1 MRVAD
6 VLGSTPPAARR
17 GRDVVAAVFAGAAPD
32 SFGPTVASLRVAHP
46 DLTIVAGG
54 PDLEALTPLVALG
67 AQAVEAAS
75 ACDLANLVGTR
86 GDGHVLLVH
95 DAALFPTGAI
105 DRALLAVDGDMR
117 VATVS
122 FLCNAAAFLSF
133 PYRNHPV
140 SHQVGS
146 FDEESI
152 TRRLRGTSPDQVP
165 APIAFAVGPAVLL
178 SAFAISAVGPLADA
192 AGRRADVVV
201 ADFSLRARQKGFVD
215 LVDPGTF
222 VSRPY
227 DLGPV
232 ADPWLDPDEH
242 RWLVGRHPYASWMLD
257 EEMASD
263 RSALSTVHAAA
274 RAKVL
279 GLRVLV
285 DGSCLGTK
293 EMGTQVQTTSLVA
306 ALSRR
311 PDVEKVCVAL
321 VSDIP
326 RYAAAVLADPKV
338 ETCFAPGTDVSG
350 YGPVDIA
357 HRPFQPVD
365 VVHPSWF
372 KVAART
378 LVTIQDLTSYHVGA
392 YHESAEEW
400 QATRH
405 AMRHVTAAADGVVV
419 ISHDVRAHVA
429 LERLPVD
436 PDRVFVVQ
444 NGTDHLRGDEASA
457 VPDELLARG
466 YMAGR
471 FALVLGT
478 NYAHKNREIAMD
490 VVAELRRRG
499 FDLSLVLAGAAV
511 PYGSSRVAEASR
523 PAPRDQVHS
532 IPDVTSEERNW
543 LLRHADVVLYP
554 TSAEGFGLVP
564 YEAARFGTP
573 TVLVPF
579 GPLGEVVGDLPV
591 CAADWSPASLADATE
606 RLLVDPATARA
617 QVAAALA
624 SGQDFTWDATA
635 AKLVDVY
642 RTLLAAPARGGDAG
656 A

>member
-1 MRVAD
+1 MTTA
-6 VLGSTPPAARR
+6 GRR
-17 GRDVVAAVFAGAAPD
+17 RDVVAALFAG
-32 SFGPTVASLRVAHP
+32 GPAGPLVATVASLRRAHP
-46 DLTIVAGG
+46 GLAVVAGG
-54 PDLEALTPLVALG
+54 PDVAELAALVELG
-67 AQAVEAAS
+67 ASAVEATSAS
-75 ACDLANLVGTR
+75 DLVNLVSAGH
-86 GDGHVLLVH
+86 GGHVLLVH
-95 DAALFPTGAI
+95 DAALFPTGAL
-105 DRALLAVDGDMR
+105 DRALAAVEEDMR
-117 VATVS
+117 VSTVS

-133 PYRNHPV
+133 PYRNQPV

-152 TRRLRGTSPDQVP
+152 TRRLRHTSPDQAP
-165 APIAFAVGPAVLL
+165 APVAFPAGPAVLL
-178 SAFAISAVGPLADA
+178 SAFALSAAGPLADVA
-192 AGRRADVVV
+192 PHRADVAV
-201 ADFSLRARQKGFVD
+201 ADFGLRARHKGFLDV
-215 LVDPGTF
+215 VDPATF

-232 ADPWLDPDEH
+232 ADPWLEPDEH
-242 RWLVGRHPYASWMLD
+242 RWLVARHPYAAWMLD
-257 EEMASD
+257 EELVSD
-263 RSALSTVHAAA
+263 RSPLATVHAAA

-279 GLRVLV
+279 GLRVLI

-326 RYAAAVLADPKV
+326 RYARAVLAHPKV
-338 ETCFAPGTDVSG
+338 EACLTPGTDVSG
-350 YGPVDIA
+350 FGPVDIA
-357 HRPFQPVD
+357 HRPFQPVE

-372 KVAART
+372 KAAART
-378 LVTIQDLTSYHVGA
+378 VVTIQDLTSYHVGA

-400 QATRH
+400 NATRH
-405 AMRHVTAAADGVVV
+405 AMQHVTAAADGVVV

-436 PDRVFVVQ
+436 AERVFVVQ

-457 VPDELLARG
+457 VPAELLARG
-466 YMAGR
+466 FLAGR

-478 NYAHKNREIAMD
+478 NYAHKNREIAID
-490 VVAELRRRG
+490 VVGELRRRG
-499 FDLSLVLAGAAV
+499 HDLSLVLAGAAV
-511 PYGSSRVAEASR
+511 PYGSSRVAEAVRS
-523 PAPRDQVHS
+523 AGRDDVFS

-543 LLRHADVVLYP
+543 LLHHADVVLYP

-579 GPLGEVVGDLPV
+579 GPLGEVGGDLPV
-591 CAADWSPASLADATE
+591 AAADWSAASLADAAE
-606 RLLVDPATARA
+606 RLLADPATARA

-635 AKLVDVY
+635 AKLVEVY
-642 RTLLAAPARGGDAG
+642 RALLAAPARGGDAG
-656 A
+656 P